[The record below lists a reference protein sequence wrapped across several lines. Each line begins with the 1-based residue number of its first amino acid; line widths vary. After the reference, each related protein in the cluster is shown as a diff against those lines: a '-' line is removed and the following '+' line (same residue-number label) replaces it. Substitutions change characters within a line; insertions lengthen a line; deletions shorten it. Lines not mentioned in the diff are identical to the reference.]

1 MRSLIILVF
10 SAVLLCSMASSD
22 CITKDGYFRG
32 KRLCGKVRV
41 VSCHADF
48 KVRVVKSFADL
59 KVRVVKSFADD
70 PGEWEFVESFPDF
83 TVEFVESF
91 PDFTIEY
98 VESFPGVT
106 HPCR

>member
-1 MRSLIILVF
+1 
-10 SAVLLCSMASSD
+10 MASGD

-32 KRLCGKVRV
+32 KRLCGKVKV
-41 VSCHADF
+41 VKGLADF
-48 KVRVVKSFADL
+48 KVRVVGSLADL
-59 KVRVVKSFADD
+59 NVKVVTGLADD
-70 PGEWEFVESFPDF
+70 PGEWEFVESLPDF
-83 TVEFVESF
+83 TVEFVESL